1 MILSVPDDAITH
13 YRQNTSSRRLRASA
27 SRLRLSRPST
37 RARNDVPAATGGP
50 RAAVTAHRADDAR
63 RARLRRRF
71 RARAPASDA
80 RRASARAPDETAR
93 LRSHLCASADD
104 RALHSL
110 DGCDDASDAP
120 YVVVKRV
127 DAHDVGALGDVLLSL
142 GASSVSTIDA
152 DAGTEDEHEIF
163 SANTFEEL
171 ASDKTKAR
179 VWAKCHVTA
188 YFEDHARARA
198 GIEAAEEILGISLE
212 ASYAES
218 KSNDWVQAV
227 KDSFTP
233 TKIADGL
240 YIVPDWCKD
249 VDANAVNIALE
260 PGIAF
265 GTGEHPTTRLCL
277 RWLQQTLA
285 RRGKT
290 ELVVDFGC
298 GSGVLAIGAL
308 VMGADRAVGVDLAKQ
323 AVQSSI
329 DNAKLNGVEDR
340 LTTHLGDGR
349 DPGTPGANGQADVV
363 VANILIGP
371 VLELEPLF
379 AGVL

>member
-1 MILSVPDDAITH
+1 MRVA
-13 YRQNTSSRRLRASA
+13 RAFVVA
-27 SRLRLSRPST
+27 FARARPRVTRAARPS
-37 RARNDVPAATGGP
+37 
-50 RAAVTAHRADDAR
+50 
-63 RARLRRRF
+63 
-71 RARAPASDA
+71 APATKP
-80 RRASARAPDETAR
+80 RVCAP
-93 LRSHLCASADD
+93 LCAYADD

-163 SANTFEEL
+163 SANTFEEQ

-277 RWLQQTLA
+277 RWLKQTLA

-340 LTTHLGDGR
+340 LTTYLGDGR

-379 AGVL
+379 AGYCKVGGEIALSGILYGEQSASVVAKYARHFDNICVVEECGWACVHGVRNGTPV